1 MIEPRARLDAPFQS
15 FEASIKIP
23 RGMDGATAALVVAF
37 AEALAE
43 KLHKA
48 DNKYGY
54 GDLWAREDWRR
65 RCQGQL
71 IKHLKKGDSRDVA
84 AYCAFLWYHGWPTV
98 FPKKIA
104 LQSRGNGNEH
114 STNRRDGRSVMPNNK
129 VRAAEM
135 TGPTLPLRGDG
146 TVDRDRLV
154 YQLKDDIRTHGGIA
168 QIHKI
173 LVDAID
179 LVTAHV
185 QEQDAQIAENLGHKN
200 YNGHDIAKAI
210 RKTRV

>member
-84 AYCAFLWYHGWPTV
+84 AYCAFLWYHKQPTV
-98 FPKKIA
+98 RSTRATNVAPQASPSVAPADSESGSAAGPAGAAPSSTAPLELGKAWGLRNGSRFPD
-104 LQSRGNGNEH
+104 EH
-114 STNRRDGRSVMPNNK
+114 
-129 VRAAEM
+129 AAEIYAE
-135 TGPTLPLRGDG
+135 GYKAAQKPQLRGC
-146 TVDRDRLV
+146 
-154 YQLKDDIRTHGGIA
+154 H
-168 QIHKI
+168 
-173 LVDAID
+173 
-179 LVTAHV
+179 
-185 QEQDAQIAENLGHKN
+185 E
-200 YNGHDIAKAI
+200 
-210 RKTRV
+210 